1 MIRSLL
7 PSDAAQTRDPIHDSG
22 SGNGPS
28 AALRFR
34 SRLGRLRLERWSV
47 DSGESKGNSKL
58 KQGQNETTDTP
69 EETTE
74 SVCKTEETDVVSE
87 SEELCSDTD
96 SESPSLLL
104 THWNTCGRKEKKK
117 GCMEKKE
124 MHEGKEQ
131 RQKGAL
137 TSEGKKDP
145 ESKYLL
151 LTCHNPDM
159 HTEGRGQDGTQ
170 NEGRED
176 RAEGKRWG
184 TGKSPCE
191 VSINTEQISEE
202 QGKCEKSN
210 ENTVENKED
219 KSEIVQRDSDVKG
232 VGLLDSCTLV
242 EGLIFPAEYYVRT
255 TRRMT
260 SSQSQPDMQAVIL
273 TQLNIGRH
281 HRSRGRGRSNS
292 HKEVSQH
299 PATSVLSPATMSAS
313 VGPCVESQGANT
325 PAELNGLISSESSVQ
340 ISALQINTDT
350 GFCPTVSTPRQAR
363 VRRRRRGKG
372 RGRPQT
378 PRCSYS
384 LKTCQQD
391 PGQTLDDLHP
401 TSSLVPYSPSIC
413 DGDGPKPPLTVEA
426 LVDSQPVPSS
436 TSQPSASGG
445 ASSSAASGHQL
456 FPIFRRCA
464 SKSTIRVSPQIK
476 PSKNCMSV
484 CVFISKRLTSQ
495 KSQYKLTLN

>member
-7 PSDAAQTRDPIHDSG
+7 PSDAAQTTDPIHDSAR
-22 SGNGPS
+22 GNGSS
-28 AALRFR
+28 AASRLR

-47 DSGESKGNSKL
+47 DSGNSKGSSKL
-58 KQGQNETTDTP
+58 KQGQNETTDNP

-74 SVCKTEETDVVSE
+74 SACKTEETDVASE

-104 THWNTCGRKEKKK
+104 THWNTCGQKKK
-117 GCMEKKE
+117 GCVDKKE
-124 MHEGKEQ
+124 MNEGKEH
-131 RQKGAL
+131 REKGAEL
-137 TSEGKKDP
+137 TGEGKKDP

-184 TGKSPCE
+184 MGRSPCE
-191 VSINTEQISEE
+191 VSINTEQISEK

-210 ENTVENKED
+210 ENSVENKED
-219 KSEIVQRDSDVKG
+219 KSEMVQRDRDVKG
-232 VGLLDSCTLV
+232 AGLLHSCTLV

-281 HRSRGRGRSNS
+281 HRSRGRGRRSNS

-299 PATSVLSPATMSAS
+299 PATSVLSPATQSAS
-313 VGPCVESQGANT
+313 VGPCVELQDANT
-325 PAELNGLISSESSVQ
+325 ATDLNGLISSDRSVE

-350 GFCPTVSTPRQAR
+350 GFCPAVSTPHQAG

-378 PRCSYS
+378 PKCSYS

-445 ASSSAASGHQL
+445 ASSSAASGHEL
-456 FPIFRRCA
+456 FPIFLRCT
-464 SKSTIRVSPQIK
+464 SKRSASPQIK

-484 CVFISKRLTSQ
+484 CVCISKMLTCQ
-495 KSQYKLTLN
+495 KL

>member
-7 PSDAAQTRDPIHDSG
+7 PSDAAQTTDPIHDSG
-22 SGNGPS
+22 RGNGPS
-28 AALRFR
+28 AALQLR
-34 SRLGRLRLERWSV
+34 SRLGRLRLERSAY
-47 DSGESKGNSKL
+47 SGKSKGSSKL

-69 EETTE
+69 LTETTE
-74 SVCKTEETDVVSE
+74 SACKTEETESVSE
-87 SEELCSDTD
+87 HTSSLSLAT

-104 THWNTCGRKEKKK
+104 THWNTCGRKKK
-117 GCMEKKE
+117 GCMEEKE
-124 MHEGKEQ
+124 MEGIEQ
-131 RQKGAL
+131 REKGAEL
-137 TSEGKKDP
+137 TGEGKKGP

-176 RAEGKRWG
+176 RGEGKKRG
-184 TGKSPCE
+184 TGRSPCE

-219 KSEIVQRDSDVKG
+219 KREMIPRDSDEKG

-281 HRSRGRGRSNS
+281 HRSRGRGRRSKS
-292 HKEVSQH
+292 YKEASQH
-299 PATSVLSPATMSAS
+299 PATSVLSPATQSAS
-313 VGPCVESQGANT
+313 VGPCLVSQ
-325 PAELNGLISSESSVQ
+325 E
-340 ISALQINTDT
+340 ISALQINMDA
-350 GFCPTVSTPRQAR
+350 GFCPAVSTPRQAR
-363 VRRRRRGKG
+363 GRRRRRGRG

-378 PRCSYS
+378 PRFSYS

-391 PGQTLDDLHP
+391 PGQTLDDLHS
-401 TSSLVPYSPSIC
+401 TSSLFPSPPSIC
-413 DGDGPKPPLTVEA
+413 EGDGPTPPLTVEA

-436 TSQPSASGG
+436 TSQPSARGG

-456 FPIFRRCA
+456 FPIFLRCT
-464 SKSTIRVSPQIK
+464 SKRSASPQIK
-476 PSKNCMSV
+476 PSKNCM
-484 CVFISKRLTSQ
+484 CV
-495 KSQYKLTLN
+495 